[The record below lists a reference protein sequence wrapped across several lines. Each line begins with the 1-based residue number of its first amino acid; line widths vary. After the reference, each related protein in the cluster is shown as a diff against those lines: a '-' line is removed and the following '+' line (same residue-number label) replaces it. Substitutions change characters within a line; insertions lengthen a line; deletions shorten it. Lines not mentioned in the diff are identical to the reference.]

1 MKKTNLRLN
10 NFFILENK
18 NKYFLTDID
27 QLDDWVD
34 FNQKKLKEFL
44 KKDITQQIND
54 LLKEHSVSSNV
65 NFITNDLK
73 EMEGGDKLPLKIIHL
88 DVKSGG

>member
-1 MKKTNLRLN
+1 MKKTNIRLN

-27 QLDDWVD
+27 RLDDWVD
-34 FNQKKLKEFL
+34 FNQKKLKVFL

-54 LLKEHSVSSNV
+54 LLKEYSVSSNV

-73 EMEGGDKLPLKIIHL
+73 KMDGGDKSSIKIIHL
-88 DVKSGG
+88 DEKSGG